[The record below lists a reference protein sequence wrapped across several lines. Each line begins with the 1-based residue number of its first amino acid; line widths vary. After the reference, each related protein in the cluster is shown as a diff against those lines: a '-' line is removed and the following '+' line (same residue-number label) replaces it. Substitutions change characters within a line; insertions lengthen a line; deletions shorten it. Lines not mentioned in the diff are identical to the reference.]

1 MLCAVTPGA
10 AFSMVEC
17 WNKAFCSSV
26 CEPINKRIRLQSRQ
40 HKFNNM
46 GQCSQCSRNPDSAYG
61 LLHRLLTPLLSMIK
75 HLVQELLVHVL
86 YQSCWTLQKSAVA
99 FVSYSLTMQTCV
111 FFLASVHCK
120 MYLYGGMSWMLLAVH
135 WLPVNSRL
143 LQCQFCLKE
152 KAVSEWHCFST
163 WAFWISYL
171 QIQLQ
176 HFSPLKQ

>member
-26 CEPINKRIRLQSRQ
+26 CELINKRIRLQSRQ

-86 YQSCWTLQKSAVA
+86 YPILLDIAKVCSCVCFIFPDHADL
-99 FVSYSLTMQTCV
+99 C

-135 WLPVNSRL
+135 WLPVNRRL